1 MVVRPV
7 IDLNEHVHVEAYEV
21 PDRLREQTI
30 LVNQHCVFPH
40 CTRPAR
46 SCDADHVI
54 AHHDGG
60 PTCTE
65 NLAPLCRRHHRLKT
79 HTSWT
84 YTALEPGS
92 FLWSSPHG
100 ASYLCDHTGTT
111 DLTPERHPGHSRPG
125 SAADPDPPDQ

>member
-1 MVVRPV
+1 MC
-7 IDLNEHVHVEAYEV
+7 VEAYEV

-46 SCDADHVI
+46 SCDVDHVV

-84 YTALEPGS
+84 YTILEPGS

-100 ASYLCDHTGTT
+100 YSYLCDHTGTT

-125 SAADPDPPDQ
+125 SAADPDPPDAVATAA